1 MPTNYTSR
9 LTLIFVVLIGAL
21 WLIFPHSPAT
31 LFNPSIPFSEK
42 QNLKPGI
49 DMVGGTSLLYEI
61 KVPEGGY
68 HGQHTLAEDVMESLK
83 KRVDPDGVRN
93 LIWRPQGEN
102 RLEIQMPLTGKS
114 DKAKERRQ
122 AFDAAQRKLNETN
135 VRVSQVTDA
144 VEKLTGDARR
154 NRINELAMG
163 SKKRGEI
170 FGAMASVWDQIQ
182 QAHEVKND
190 ALEADKGEEYD
201 KLKLQ
206 IEQTN
211 LSMNEFEAKLDA
223 AGKDADKY
231 A

>member
-9 LTLIFVVLIGAL
+9 LTLILVVLIGAL
-21 WLIFPHSPAT
+21 WLIFPHSPTT

-102 RLEIQMPLTGKS
+102 RLEIQMPLSGSSAQSK
-114 DKAKERRQ
+114 
-122 AFDAAQRKLNETN
+122 QRKDE
-135 VRVSQVTDA
+135 
-144 VEKLTGDARR
+144 
-154 NRINELAMG
+154 
-163 SKKRGEI
+163 
-170 FGAMASVWDQIQ
+170 F
-182 QAHEVKND
+182 
-190 ALEADKGEEYD
+190 LEAPK
-201 KLKLQ
+201 
-206 IEQTN
+206 N
-211 LSMNEFEAKLDA
+211 SRAKTATSVSRNSRWTARLGRSCSRISRKPGTRFRQHA
-223 AGKDADKY
+223 KPRTRRAR
-231 A
+231 